1 MPGQEVGGAAA
12 GAGRCHRAVR
22 IWTFTLTFDY
32 VDKGRAK
39 AGPHHEAMGHYSD
52 GPLAVAHE
60 LILTRARAGST
71 RSPGKR
77 KRRG

>member
-32 VDKGRAK
+32 VDKGLLSLRLLRLMEQVAAK
-39 AGPHHEAMGHYSD
+39 IGVQLH
-52 GPLAVAHE
+52 
-60 LILTRARAGST
+60 
-71 RSPGKR
+71 
-77 KRRG
+77 